1 MAKITS
7 FSGSFRFLSN
17 FYPCKVVYEGIE
29 YPSSEHAY
37 VAAKTDNQLQKLA
50 ISEIPS
56 ASDVKRFGRQI
67 KLKDNWENIKISIM
81 KNIVEAKFDQ
91 NPDLM
96 KLLQETRNYEL
107 IEGNNWGDRFWGQ
120 SPLGN
125 GRNELG
131 KILMSVRDDI
141 TKLF

>member
-67 KLKDNWENIKISIM
+67 KLKDNWDNIKISIM

-107 IEGNNWGDRFWGQ
+107 IEGNNWSDKFWGQ
-120 SPLGN
+120 SPIGN

>member
-50 ISEIPS
+50 ISEIPG

-67 KLKDNWENIKISIM
+67 KLKDNWDNIKISIM

-107 IEGNNWGDRFWGQ
+107 IEGNNWGDKFWGQ

>member
-1 MAKITS
+1 MAKITA
-7 FSGSFRFLSN
+7 FTGSFRFLSN
-17 FYPCKVVYEGIE
+17 FYPCKVLYEGIE

-50 ISEIPS
+50 ISEIS
-56 ASDVKRFGRQI
+56 NTSDVKRFWRTL
-67 KLKDNWENIKISIM
+67 KLKENWDSIKVSIM
-81 KNIVEAKFDQ
+81 KNIVESKFDQ
-91 NPDLM
+91 NIDLM
-96 KLLQETRNYEL
+96 KLLQETRHYEL
-107 IEGNNWGDRFWGQ
+107 IEGNNWGDKFWGQ
-120 SPLGN
+120 SPLGT

>member
-1 MAKITS
+1 MGKITS

-17 FYPCKVVYEGIE
+17 FYHCKVIYEGIE

-67 KLKDNWENIKISIM
+67 KLKENWDSIKISIM

-91 NPDLM
+91 NADLM
-96 KLLQETRNYEL
+96 KLLQETRPYEL
-107 IEGNNWGDRFWGQ
+107 IEGNNWGDKFWGQ
-120 SPLGN
+120 SPLGT

>member
-56 ASDVKRFGRQI
+56 TSDVKRFGRQI
-67 KLKDNWENIKISIM
+67 KLKDNWDDIKISIM

>member
-1 MAKITS
+1 MGKITS

-37 VAAKTDNQLQKLA
+37 VAAKTYNQLQKLA

-67 KLKDNWENIKISIM
+67 KLKENWDSIKISIM

-91 NPDLM
+91 NADLM
-96 KLLQETRNYEL
+96 KLLQETRPY
-107 IEGNNWGDRFWGQ
+107 
-120 SPLGN
+120 
-125 GRNELG
+125 
-131 KILMSVRDDI
+131 
-141 TKLF
+141 

>member
-56 ASDVKRFGRQI
+56 TSDVKRFGRQI
-67 KLKDNWENIKISIM
+67 KLKDNWDNIKISIM

>member
-7 FSGSFRFLSN
+7 FTGSFRFLSN
-17 FYPCKVVYEGIE
+17 FHSCKIVYEGIE

-37 VAAKTDNQLQKLA
+37 VAAKTDNPLQKLA
-50 ISEIPS
+50 ISEI
-56 ASDVKRFGRQI
+56 ANTSDVKRFGRTL
-67 KLKDNWENIKISIM
+67 KLKDNWDLIKISIM
-81 KNIVEAKFDQ
+81 KNIVESKFDQ
-91 NPDLM
+91 NKDLM
-96 KLLQETRNYEL
+96 KLLQETRPYEL
-107 IEGNNWGDRFWGQ
+107 IEGNNWGDKFWGQ
-120 SPLGN
+120 SPLGT

>member
-7 FSGSFRFLSN
+7 FTGYYRFLSN
-17 FYPCKVVYEGIE
+17 FYSCKVEYEGVV

-37 VAAKTDNQLQKLA
+37 VAAKTTNQIQKLSIA
-50 ISEIPS
+50 ETESPAE
-56 ASDVKRFGRQI
+56 VKRLGKSIELRPDWKSVKVF
-67 KLKDNWENIKISIM
+67 IM
-81 KNIVEAKFDQ
+81 KCIVEAKFDQ

-96 KLLQETRNYEL
+96 KMLQETRSYEL
-107 IEGNNWGDRFWGQ
+107 IEGNNWGDTFWGQ

-141 TKLF
+141 TRF

>member
-7 FSGSFRFLSN
+7 FTGYYRFLSN
-17 FYPCKVVYEGIE
+17 FYACKVKYEGVV

-37 VAAKTDNQLQKLA
+37 VAAKTTNQIQKLSIA
-50 ISEIPS
+50 ETES
-56 ASDVKRFGRQI
+56 AAEVKRLGKSIELRPDWKSVKVF
-67 KLKDNWENIKISIM
+67 IM
-81 KNIVEAKFDQ
+81 KCIVEAKFDQ
-91 NPDLM
+91 NHDLM
-96 KLLQETRNYEL
+96 KMLQETRSYEL
-107 IEGNNWGDRFWGQ
+107 IEGNNWGDKFWGE

-141 TKLF
+141 TRF